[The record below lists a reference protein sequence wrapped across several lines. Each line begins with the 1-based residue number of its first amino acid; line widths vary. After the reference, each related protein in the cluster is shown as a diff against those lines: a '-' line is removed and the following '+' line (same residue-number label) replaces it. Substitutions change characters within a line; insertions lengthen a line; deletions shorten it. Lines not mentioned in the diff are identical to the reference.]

1 MKRLLISMTILA
13 LLVVPQL
20 ALGSDVDDLKAADD
34 RARKLHYSLDPN
46 DVETYVGLFY
56 KDIIDIEA
64 DRAFPTVL
72 TKEQLRQSK
81 LNSIAQ
87 TESVDYTMVDAQ
99 YHVAGNTG
107 VVCHYGTEVT
117 KPKDGPT
124 VTRNVRHSI
133 TFVKIDGKW
142 LVYAYHASV
151 IPSGN

>member
-13 LLVVPQL
+13 LFVVPQL

-34 RARKLHYSLDPN
+34 RARMLHNSLDPN

-56 KDIIDIEA
+56 KEIIDIEP
-64 DRAFPTVL
+64 DSAFPTVL
-72 TKEQLRQSK
+72 TKDQLRQSK

-87 TESVDYTMVDAQ
+87 TESVDYTMIDIH

-124 VTRNVRHSI
+124 VIRNVRHSI
-133 TFVKIDGKW
+133 TFVKINGKW

-151 IPSGN
+151 IPAGN